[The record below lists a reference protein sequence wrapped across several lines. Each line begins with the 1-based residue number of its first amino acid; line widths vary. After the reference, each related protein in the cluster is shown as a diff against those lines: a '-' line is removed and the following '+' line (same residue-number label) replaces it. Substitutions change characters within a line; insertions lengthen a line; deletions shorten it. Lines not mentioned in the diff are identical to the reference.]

1 MLPFRF
7 LVEVN
12 MLHVFSFKYTHL
24 VLDDRQHN
32 WKLKH
37 VEIMTRFHYGG
48 PFLIETSPLI
58 CRANDGTSVIKDG
71 GDLRQEKVNKTFLM
85 NRKK

>member
-1 MLPFRF
+1 MKKVLPFKF
-7 LVEVN
+7 LFEVN

-24 VLDDRQHN
+24 VLDDKQHN

-37 VEIMTRFHYGG
+37 VEIMTRFHDGG

-58 CRANDGTSVIKDG
+58 CRAN
-71 GDLRQEKVNKTFLM
+71 QKTCF
-85 NRKK
+85 N